1 MKQLITILLTFIFW
15 TSINSYAEENNH
27 DNNEMDHSNHEM
39 DHSNHEMDNEKITLQ
54 EGSIDPNGILLTVT
68 VEGMVCDFCAQAI
81 QKVFLK
87 KEEVA
92 GITVDL
98 DNQNVIIALKEDTN
112 ITDNIIEDL
121 FINAGY
127 NVSEI
132 NREKL

>member
-1 MKQLITILLTFIFW
+1 MKQLITIFLIFIFW
-15 TSINSYAEENNH
+15 TSINSYAQEHNH
-27 DNNEMDHSNHEM
+27 DNNET

-54 EGSIDPNGILLTVT
+54 EGSIDPNGILLTVA

-87 KEEVA
+87 KEQVA

-98 DNQNVIIALKEDTN
+98 DNQNVIIALKEDTD

-132 NREKL
+132 NRKRL

>member
-1 MKQLITILLTFIFW
+1 MKQLITILFTFIFW
-15 TSINSYAEENNH
+15 TSINSYAQEHNH
-27 DNNEMDHSNHEM
+27 DNNEMDHDNHEM
-39 DHSNHEMDNEKITLQ
+39 DKEKIILQ
-54 EGSIDPNGILLTVT
+54 SGSIDPNGVLLTVA

-112 ITDNIIEDL
+112 ITDIVIEDL

>member
-1 MKQLITILLTFIFW
+1 MKQLLTILFTFIFW
-15 TSINSYAEENNH
+15 TSINSYAQEHNH
-27 DNNEMDHSNHEM
+27 DNNEMDHSDHEM
-39 DHSNHEMDNEKITLQ
+39 DKEKITLQ
-54 EGSIDPNGILLTVT
+54 SGSIDPNGILLTVA

-98 DNQNVIIALKEDTN
+98 DNQNVVIALKENKN
-112 ITDNIIEDL
+112 ITDNVIEDL

>member
-1 MKQLITILLTFIFW
+1 
-15 TSINSYAEENNH
+15 
-27 DNNEMDHSNHEM
+27 
-39 DHSNHEMDNEKITLQ
+39 
-54 EGSIDPNGILLTVT
+54 
-68 VEGMVCDFCAQAI
+68 MVCDFCAQAI

-98 DNQNVIIALKEDTN
+98 DNQNVVIALKEDTN
-112 ITDNIIEDL
+112 ITDNVIEDL

-132 NREKL
+132 NRQKL

>member
-1 MKQLITILLTFIFW
+1 MKQFITILITFIFW
-15 TSINSYAEENNH
+15 TSINSYAQEHNH
-27 DNNEMDHSNHEM
+27 DNNEMDHGNHEM
-39 DHSNHEMDNEKITLQ
+39 DKEKITLQ
-54 EGSIDPNGILLTVT
+54 SGSIDPNGILLTVA

-98 DNQNVIIALKEDTN
+98 DNQNVVIALKENKN
-112 ITDNIIEDL
+112 ITDNDIEDL

-132 NREKL
+132 NRKKL

>member
-1 MKQLITILLTFIFW
+1 MKQLVTIFLIVIFW
-15 TSINSYAEENNH
+15 TSINSYAQEHNH

-39 DHSNHEMDNEKITLQ
+39 DNVKITLQ
-54 EGSIDPNGILLTVT
+54 EGSVDPNGILLTVA

-98 DNQNVIIALKEDTN
+98 DNQNVVIALKENKN
-112 ITDNIIEDL
+112 ITDNVIEDL

-132 NREKL
+132 NRKKL

>member
-1 MKQLITILLTFIFW
+1 MKQLITILLTCIFW
-15 TSINSYAEENNH
+15 TSINSYAQEHNH
-27 DNNEMDHSNHEM
+27 DNNEMDHGNHEM
-39 DHSNHEMDNEKITLQ
+39 DKEKITLQ
-54 EGSIDPNGILLTVT
+54 SGSIDPNGILLTVA

-98 DNQNVIIALKEDTN
+98 DNQNVVIALKEDTN
-112 ITDNIIEDL
+112 ITDNVIEDL

>member
-1 MKQLITILLTFIFW
+1 MKQLITILLTFTFW
-15 TSINSYAEENNH
+15 TSINSYAQEHNH
-27 DNNEMDHSNHEM
+27 DNNEM

-54 EGSIDPNGILLTVT
+54 EGSIDPNGILLTVA

-112 ITDNIIEDL
+112 ITDNVIEDL

>member
-15 TSINSYAEENNH
+15 TSINSYAQEHNH
-27 DNNEMDHSNHEM
+27 DNNEI

-54 EGSIDPNGILLTVT
+54 EGSIDPNGILLTVV

-87 KEEVA
+87 KEQVA

-98 DNQNVIIALKEDTN
+98 DNQNVIIALKEDTD

-132 NREKL
+132 NRKKL

>member
-1 MKQLITILLTFIFW
+1 MKQLISILLTFIFW

-27 DNNEMDHSNHEM
+27 DNNEMN
-39 DHSNHEMDNEKITLQ
+39 HSNHEMDNEKITLQ

-98 DNQNVIIALKEDTN
+98 DNQNVVIALKENKN
-112 ITDNIIEDL
+112 ITDNVIEDL

>member
-1 MKQLITILLTFIFW
+1 MKQLITILFTFIFW
-15 TSINSYAEENNH
+15 TSINSYAQEHNH
-27 DNNEMDHSNHEM
+27 DNNEMDHGNHEM
-39 DHSNHEMDNEKITLQ
+39 DKEKIILQ
-54 EGSIDPNGILLTVT
+54 SGSIDPNGVLLTVA

-112 ITDNIIEDL
+112 ITDIVIEDL

>member
-1 MKQLITILLTFIFW
+1 
-15 TSINSYAEENNH
+15 
-27 DNNEMDHSNHEM
+27 
-39 DHSNHEMDNEKITLQ
+39 
-54 EGSIDPNGILLTVT
+54 
-68 VEGMVCDFCAQAI
+68 MVCDFCAQAI

-98 DNQNVIIALKEDTN
+98 DNQNVVIALKENKN
-112 ITDNIIEDL
+112 ITDNVIEDL

>member
-1 MKQLITILLTFIFW
+1 MKQLIIILFTFIFW
-15 TSINSYAEENNH
+15 TSINSYAQEHNH
-27 DNNEMDHSNHEM
+27 DNNEMDHGNHEM
-39 DHSNHEMDNEKITLQ
+39 DKEKIILQ
-54 EGSIDPNGILLTVT
+54 SGSIDPNGVLLTVA

-112 ITDNIIEDL
+112 ITDNVIEDL

>member
-1 MKQLITILLTFIFW
+1 MKQLIIILFTFIFW
-15 TSINSYAEENNH
+15 SSINSYAQEHNH
-27 DNNEMDHSNHEM
+27 DNNEMDHGNHEM
-39 DHSNHEMDNEKITLQ
+39 DKEKIILQ
-54 EGSIDPNGILLTVT
+54 SGSIDPNGVLLTVA

-112 ITDNIIEDL
+112 ITEEKRFDLRIIEDL

>member
-1 MKQLITILLTFIFW
+1 MKKLITIFLIVIFW
-15 TSINSYAEENNH
+15 TSINSYAQEHNH
-27 DNNEMDHSNHEM
+27 DNNEI

-54 EGSIDPNGILLTVT
+54 EGSIDPNGILLTVA

-87 KEEVA
+87 KEQVA

-98 DNQNVIIALKEDTN
+98 DNQNVIIALKEDTD

-132 NREKL
+132 NRKKL

>member
-1 MKQLITILLTFIFW
+1 MKQFITILFTFIFW
-15 TSINSYAEENNH
+15 TSINSYAQEHNH
-27 DNNEMDHSNHEM
+27 DNNEMDHGNHEM
-39 DHSNHEMDNEKITLQ
+39 DKEKITLQ
-54 EGSIDPNGILLTVT
+54 SGSIDPNGILLTVA

-98 DNQNVIIALKEDTN
+98 DNQNVVIALKENKN
-112 ITDNIIEDL
+112 ITDNVIEDL

-132 NREKL
+132 NRKKL

>member
-1 MKQLITILLTFIFW
+1 MKQLIIILFTFIFW
-15 TSINSYAEENNH
+15 TSINSYAQEHNH
-27 DNNEMDHSNHEM
+27 DNNEMDHGNHEM
-39 DHSNHEMDNEKITLQ
+39 DKEKIILQ
-54 EGSIDPNGILLTVT
+54 SGSIDPNGVLLTVA

-112 ITDNIIEDL
+112 ITDIVIEDL

>member
-1 MKQLITILLTFIFW
+1 MKQLITIFLIVIFW
-15 TSINSYAEENNH
+15 TSINSYAQEHNH

-39 DHSNHEMDNEKITLQ
+39 DNMKITLQ
-54 EGSIDPNGILLTVT
+54 EGSVDPNGILLTVA

-112 ITDNIIEDL
+112 ITDIVIEDL

>member
-1 MKQLITILLTFIFW
+1 MKQLITIFLIFIFW
-15 TSINSYAEENNH
+15 TSINSYAQEHNH

-39 DHSNHEMDNEKITLQ
+39 NNEKITLQ
-54 EGSIDPNGILLTVT
+54 EGSIDPNGILLTVA

-87 KEEVA
+87 KEQVA

-98 DNQNVIIALKEDTN
+98 DNQNVIIALKEDTD

-132 NREKL
+132 NRKKL

>member
-1 MKQLITILLTFIFW
+1 MKQLIIILFTFIFW
-15 TSINSYAEENNH
+15 SSINSYAQEHNH
-27 DNNEMDHSNHEM
+27 DNNEMDHGNHEM
-39 DHSNHEMDNEKITLQ
+39 DKEKIILQ
-54 EGSIDPNGILLTVT
+54 SGSIDPNGVLLTVA

-112 ITDNIIEDL
+112 ITDNVIEDL

>member
-1 MKQLITILLTFIFW
+1 MKQLITILLTFTFW
-15 TSINSYAEENNH
+15 TSINSYAQEHDH
-27 DNNEMDHSNHEM
+27 DNNEM

-54 EGSIDPNGILLTVT
+54 EGSIDPNGILLTVA

>member
-1 MKQLITILLTFIFW
+1 MKQLLTILFTFIFW
-15 TSINSYAEENNH
+15 TSINPYAQEHNH
-27 DNNEMDHSNHEM
+27 DNNEMDHGNHEM
-39 DHSNHEMDNEKITLQ
+39 DKEKITLQ
-54 EGSIDPNGILLTVT
+54 SGSIDPNGILLTVA

-98 DNQNVIIALKEDTN
+98 DNQNVIIALKENTN